1 MLHEN
6 REKSLGLAARGR
18 QFLRALA
25 LLLMG
30 AVLVSFVA
38 YAIWNFD
45 AGGRSRVYADSSVSE
60 AGSSDPE
67 VQVGLMGVVNGVAN
81 MERYSDATR
90 MISVADSEEKVLA
103 GASGIDRRAVR
114 RDSFQKATRKAG
126 ELGYYAQLALE
137 DSQKMTS
144 ADYYTLLQIVEAE
157 ATGGDVMS
165 KMMVAGVVMNRV
177 ADSHFPDT
185 IYDVVWQN
193 GQFQPTW
200 DGRIFS
206 CTISDTTFE
215 AVRRVLAGEDY
226 SDGALFFVARSSA
239 DASKLSWFDSSL
251 AWLYDYGGHD
261 YYTFQEYVS

>member
-1 MLHEN
+1 MLHED
-6 REKSLGLAARGR
+6 REKSLRPALRGR
-18 QFLRALA
+18 QFLRALF

-30 AVLVSFVA
+30 AVLVSFFA

-45 AGGRSRVYADSSVSE
+45 PGGRSRVYADGSAAKVSASE
-60 AGSSDPE
+60 PE

-90 MISVADSEEKVLA
+90 MISVADSQEKVLA

-114 RDSFQKATRKAG
+114 RDSIQKGTQKAK

-137 DSQKMTS
+137 DNQQMSS

-165 KMMVAGVVMNRV
+165 KMMVAGVVLNRV

-185 IYDVVWQN
+185 IYDVVWQS

-206 CTISDTTFE
+206 CTVTESTLE
-215 AVRRVLAGEDY
+215 AVERVLEGEDY
-226 SDGALFFVARSSA
+226 SQGALFFVARNSA
-239 DASKLSWFDSSL
+239 DVSKLNWFDRSL
-251 AWLYDYGGHD
+251 AWVCSYGGHD
-261 YYTFQEYVS
+261 FYTYEDYVA